1 MWADHLPR
9 QFDNTVEAEER
20 SLMYVGIT
28 RPEDFLAISA
38 SGYSTFI
45 CEIENSKKVD
55 ERIKLVML
63 TFFILVRKLSVRYID
78 SIRLWALSSYTV
90 NSLILKLDIN
100 VNVKVELIIITQ

>member
-9 QFDNTVEAEER
+9 QFDNTIEAEER

-45 CEIENSKKVD
+45 SEIENSHKVD
-55 ERIKLVML
+55 ELMFMCV
-63 TFFILVRKLSVRYID
+63 VRVLF
-78 SIRLWALSSYTV
+78 W
-90 NSLILKLDIN
+90 SLGHDDKPNFSLPR
-100 VNVKVELIIITQ
+100 LIIEFT